1 MTSLEMTDIKTALR
15 RIVQDC
21 ARLDVPLEEL
31 ADDDSLFDAGLQSQ
45 ATVHLLIAIEDE
57 FGVEI
62 PDRMLTRALFT
73 SIDSM
78 ADSIAELRGEISR
91 NDISH

>member
-1 MTSLEMTDIKTALR
+1 
-15 RIVQDC
+15 
-21 ARLDVPLEEL
+21 
-31 ADDDSLFDAGLQSQ
+31 
-45 ATVHLLIAIEDE
+45 VHLLIAIEDE